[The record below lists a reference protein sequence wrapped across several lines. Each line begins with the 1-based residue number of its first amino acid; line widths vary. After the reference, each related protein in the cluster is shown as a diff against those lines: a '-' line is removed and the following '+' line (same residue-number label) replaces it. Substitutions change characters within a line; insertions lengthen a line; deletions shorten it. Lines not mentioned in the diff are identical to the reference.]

1 MAKMIQSKPLY
12 QQVVDHIKD
21 GIARGIYPKDELLPS
36 ERVLME
42 GLGVGRVT
50 VREGLRILSEAGV
63 IRTVKGKGSFVAVS
77 WQDLQNDPEQEE
89 FRRHFRESTQLRL
102 LLEPSVAREVAL
114 HANDEELRAIR
125 DSMTAD
131 GVHPENFHTTV
142 IKALHNEALEEL
154 FGRLGELENSPV
166 QYNNTLVQPVA
177 QEGTLHTFQEQHVQ
191 IYEAIARRDGD
202 AAFTLMRR
210 HLEYV
215 QKTYENY
222 FGILCS

>member
-1 MAKMIQSKPLY
+1 MAKMVQSKPLY

-21 GIARGIYPKDELLPS
+21 GIARGIYLKDELLPS
-36 ERVLME
+36 ERILME
-42 GLGVGRVT
+42 RLGVGRVT
-50 VREGLRILSEAGV
+50 VREGLRILGEAGV

-77 WQDLQNDPEQEE
+77 WQELQNDPEQEE

-114 HANDEELRAIR
+114 RASDEELRAIR
-125 DSMTAD
+125 ASVTAD
-131 GVHPENFHTTV
+131 GIHPENFHTAV

-166 QYNNTLVQPVA
+166 QYNTLVQPAA
-177 QEGTLHTFQEQHVQ
+177 QEGTIHAFQEQHVQ
-191 IYEAIARRDGD
+191 IFEAIFRRDGD